1 MNPLKPLVEP
11 FYGSKWSLELRLRT
25 GIILV
30 LHVLLEIPILSVFVQ
45 LQSDNESMLNYPLVQ
60 TQSPLVQ
67 VLFSVM

>member
-1 MNPLKPLVEP
+1 MVA
-11 FYGSKWSLELRLRT
+11 
-25 GIILV
+25 GIMVKGWHILV

-60 TQSPLVQ
+60 TRSPLVQ